1 MTGSSL
7 RRHSPDRALGTNG
20 WALLV
25 EVLRQTLARSNMS
38 APPDPAQVPTPRL
51 ASDFRRLLFSVAIGA
66 PATAVAEGLYL
77 AISGNGLSAVAVVVA
92 AYIFSAAS
100 SLAYFITTFA
110 IFQNADADSLARW
123 VAATAPTGR
132 LSRLQAEFAGTGPTI
147 SVQWSGLAIVS
158 VVVLALSPDLLK
170 QPLVI
175 ALSVAVVTTSWL
187 VTIASYAVHYA
198 RVTATV
204 GGLTFPGTGGVVFWD
219 CVYLATQVQAH
230 FLILRRLR
238 RNNPGPQNRH
248 RSHTRRIRLQH
259 GHHRPAHIRTLPW
272 PQVRRRSQ
280 SGSH

>member
-1 MTGSSL
+1 
-7 RRHSPDRALGTNG
+7 
-20 WALLV
+20 
-25 EVLRQTLARSNMS
+25 MS
-38 APPDPAQVPTPRL
+38 ALPDPTQGRTPRL
-51 ASDFRRLLFSVAIGA
+51 ASDFQRLLFSVAIGA

-110 IFQNADADSLARW
+110 IFQNADTETLARW

-158 VVVLALSPDLLK
+158 VVVLALSPDLLR

-175 ALSVAVVTTSWL
+175 ALSAAVVTTSWL
-187 VTIASYAVHYA
+187 VTITSYAVHYA

-204 GGLTFPGTGGVVFWD
+204 GGLTFPGDGGVVFWD
-219 CVYLATQVQAH
+219 CVYLATQVQTTFSSSDVVVETTLA
-230 FLILRRLR
+230 
-238 RNNPGPQNRH
+238 
-248 RSHTRRIRLQH
+248 RRIVS
-259 GHHRPAHIRTLPW
+259 GHTL
-272 PQVRRRSQ
+272 VAFAFNTVIIALLIAVLFL
-280 SGSH
+280 GHN